1 MKKQILSFVL
11 LFLPIIVSAD
21 NSGSCG
27 ENVIWSFEEATGT
40 LTISGAGSME
50 DNMGC
55 REGSLW
61 SNENNPFK
69 EFGTKVESVIINE
82 GVLTIGGG
90 AFVPCINLKSVS
102 IPNSVYSI
110 GDVAFDGC
118 SNLSEINFTDKISYI
133 GAQAFTNC
141 SSLKSISFPKSLNS
155 IGEYA
160 FSGCTALTS
169 LNIPNGFKIGSY
181 GFSGCT
187 GLTSLKINEDV
198 EIGSGAFQGCN
209 NLISLVIP
217 AGVTIGSAAFWNCT
231 GLLSASFDDSLTSIG
246 NYTFRGCTSL
256 VNVKIPNSVKAIENG
271 LFYEC
276 SSLFAV
282 NLPPGL
288 TSIGESS
295 FYGCSSLSDIN
306 IPSVVTTIGRW
317 AFARCYALRNIN
329 IPNGVTSFEE
339 NLFYECGSLIGIE
352 IPEGVTSIGNNVFQ
366 NCRNLTTVNIP
377 GVVKQIGENA
387 FRNCERLNSPIII
400 PEGVTVIENSTFQ
413 NCRKLEEVVLSNNI
427 IIIGESAFDNCCNL
441 KSIVL
446 PEELTIIK
454 KRAFSYCLDLKEMVI
469 PAKVEYIYPEA
480 FASPNKLEKIEA
492 KPITPP
498 FLSDDSFSYYGVP
511 LKVPK
516 GCKEAYQTAQGWKN
530 FTNVSDINKYKLAY
544 MVDNEEYKSY
554 EIEEG
559 TSITPEPAPTKEGY
573 TFSGWSE
580 IPETMPA
587 HDVTITGTFT
597 INKYKLVYTVDGA
610 DYKTC
615 ELEYGA
621 KISPE
626 PTPTKTGSFSINKY
640 KLTYT
645 IDGEEYKSY
654 EVEYAATITPEAAPT
669 KEGYTFS
676 GWSEIPETMPAKDV
690 TVTGTF
696 TINKY
701 KLTYMVDGEEYKSYD
716 IEYGASITPEVSPTK
731 EGYTFSGWS
740 EIPETMPAHDVT
752 VIGTFAVN
760 KYKLIYKVDGAEY
773 KSYEIEYGA
782 AITPEAAPTK
792 EGSTFSG
799 WSEIPET
806 MPAHDVTITGTFTVN
821 KYKLTYKVDGEVY
834 KSYDVEYG
842 ATITPESAPTKEGYT
857 FSGWSEIPK
866 SMPAHDVTVTGTF
879 SINKYKL
886 TYIVNNAEYKSYE
899 VEYGA
904 TITPEPAPTKEGYT
918 FSGWSEIPA
927 TMPAH
932 DVTVTGSYSINS
944 YTLTYMVDG
953 TEYKTISIEYGS
965 SITAE
970 TAPTKEGYT
979 FSGWSEIPATM
990 PAHDVTVTGTFSI
1003 NSYKVTFMYGDNV
1016 LTTIEV
1022 KYGEKIEQPTSLN
1035 SERYTLIEWLNVP
1048 ETMPAQDITIYADY
1062 VDGINDIA
1070 ADSRDAQ
1077 YIQLNGMYTTEL
1089 KPGLNIIRMKDGT
1102 TKKVW
1107 VK

>member
-1 MKKQILSFVL
+1 M
-11 LFLPIIVSAD
+11 
-21 NSGSCG
+21 
-27 ENVIWSFEEATGT
+27 
-40 LTISGAGSME
+40 
-50 DNMGC
+50 
-55 REGSLW
+55 
-61 SNENNPFK
+61 
-69 EFGTKVESVIINE
+69 
-82 GVLTIGGG
+82 
-90 AFVPCINLKSVS
+90 
-102 IPNSVYSI
+102 
-110 GDVAFDGC
+110 
-118 SNLSEINFTDKISYI
+118 
-133 GAQAFTNC
+133 
-141 SSLKSISFPKSLNS
+141 
-155 IGEYA
+155 
-160 FSGCTALTS
+160 
-169 LNIPNGFKIGSY
+169 
-181 GFSGCT
+181 
-187 GLTSLKINEDV
+187 
-198 EIGSGAFQGCN
+198 
-209 NLISLVIP
+209 
-217 AGVTIGSAAFWNCT
+217 
-231 GLLSASFDDSLTSIG
+231 
-246 NYTFRGCTSL
+246 
-256 VNVKIPNSVKAIENG
+256 
-271 LFYEC
+271 
-276 SSLFAV
+276 
-282 NLPPGL
+282 
-288 TSIGESS
+288 
-295 FYGCSSLSDIN
+295 
-306 IPSVVTTIGRW
+306 
-317 AFARCYALRNIN
+317 RNIN

-626 PTPTKTGSFSINKY
+626 PTPTKK
-640 KLTYT
+640 
-645 IDGEEYKSY
+645 
-654 EVEYAATITPEAAPT
+654 
-669 KEGYTFS
+669 GYTFS
-676 GWSEIPETMPAKDV
+676 GWSEIPETMPAHEV

-701 KLTYMVDGEEYKSYD
+701 KLTYIVDGQTCKTYD
-716 IEYGASITPEVSPTK
+716 VEYGSTITPEAEPMK

-752 VIGTFAVN
+752 V
-760 KYKLIYKVDGAEY
+760 
-773 KSYEIEYGA
+773 
-782 AITPEAAPTK
+782 
-792 EGSTFSG
+792 
-799 WSEIPET
+799 
-806 MPAHDVTITGTFTVN
+806 TGTFTIN
-821 KYKLTYKVDGEVY
+821 KYKLTYTIDGEEY
-834 KSYDVEYG
+834 KSYKLDYR
-842 ATITPESAPTKEGYT
+842 ASITPEAAPTKEGYT
-857 FSGWSEIPK
+857 FSGWSEIPE
-866 SMPAHDVTVTGTF
+866 A
-879 SINKYKL
+879 
-886 TYIVNNAEYKSYE
+886 
-899 VEYGA
+899 
-904 TITPEPAPTKEGYT
+904 
-918 FSGWSEIPA
+918 
-927 TMPAH
+927 MPAH
-932 DVTVTGSYSINS
+932 DVTVTGSFTINS
-944 YTLTYMVDG
+944 YKLTYMIDDKV
-953 TEYKTISIEYGS
+953 YKETMYEYGAT
-965 SITAE
+965 ITPE
-970 TAPTKEGYT
+970 SQPEGDYAT
-979 FSGWSEIPATM
+979 FEWIDLPQTM
-990 PAHDVTVTGTFSI
+990 PAHDVIVYA
-1003 NSYKVTFMYGDNV
+1003 SYTSGI
-1016 LTTIEV
+1016 IEV
-1022 KYGEKIEQPTSLN
+1022 LMTTQRNIC
-1035 SERYTLIEWLNVP
+1035 
-1048 ETMPAQDITIYADY
+1048 IY
-1062 VDGINDIA
+1062 
-1070 ADSRDAQ
+1070 SP
-1077 YIQLNGMYTTEL
+1077 NGKKL
-1089 KPGLNIIRMKDGT
+1089 DKLQKGLNIVVLDDGT
-1102 TKKVW
+1102 VKKVV